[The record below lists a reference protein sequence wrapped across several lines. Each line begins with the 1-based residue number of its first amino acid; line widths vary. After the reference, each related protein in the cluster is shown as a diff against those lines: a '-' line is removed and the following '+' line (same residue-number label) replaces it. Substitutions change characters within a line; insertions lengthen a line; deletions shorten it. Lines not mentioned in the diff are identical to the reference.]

1 MTKPTTLNVVL
12 TGKAVPFGRP
22 DTLSAIGKRPVDA
35 AVAIGPAGLEGD
47 EQADR
52 RNHGGPDKAI
62 HHYPFDH
69 YPAWRG
75 DLPDPA
81 PLLDAAGAFGENI
94 STLGL
99 TEETVC
105 VGDIFCIGTATV
117 QVSQGRQPCWK
128 LNHRFGVA
136 DMARRVQSTG
146 RTGWYYRVL
155 EPGIVAAG
163 DGIALIDRPLPDWPL
178 ARILR
183 AFYHDTGDLPTLAG
197 IAALEPLA
205 TGWRT
210 LARRRVDSGRV
221 EDWSGRLGE

>member
-1 MTKPTTLNVVL
+1 MTNPTTLNAIL
-12 TGKAVPFGRP
+12 TGRAVPFGRP

-69 YPAWRG
+69 YPAWRT
-75 DLPDPA
+75 DLPAPA
-81 PLLDAAGAFGENI
+81 SLLDAVGAFGENI

-105 VGDIFCIGTATV
+105 VGDVFRLGTATV

-155 EPGIVAAG
+155 EPGTAAAG

-183 AFYHDTGDLPTLAG
+183 AFYHDTGDLPILAG
-197 IAALEPLA
+197 IAGLEPLA

-210 LARRRVDSGRV
+210 LARRRVESGRV

>member
-1 MTKPTTLNVVL
+1 MTKSTMLNAVL

-22 DTLSAIGKRPVDA
+22 DTLSAIGKHPVA
-35 AVAIGPAGLEGD
+35 AAIAIGPAGLEGD

-62 HHYPFDH
+62 HHYPLDH
-69 YPAWRG
+69 YAAWRG
-75 DLPDPA
+75 DLPVPC
-81 PLLDAAGAFGENI
+81 PLLESVGAFGENL

-105 VGDIFCIGTATV
+105 VGDIFRMGTATV

-128 LNHRFGVA
+128 LNHRFGVK

-146 RTGWYYRVL
+146 RTGWYYRVF
-155 EPGIVAAG
+155 EPGTVAAG
-163 DGIALIDRPLPDWPL
+163 DAISLVGRPLPDWSL

-183 AFYHDTGDLPTLAG
+183 AFYHDTGDLPTLAS
-197 IAALEPLA
+197 IAELEPLA

-210 LARRRVDSGRV
+210 LARRRVESGRV
-221 EDWSGRLGE
+221 EDWSNRLGE

>member
-1 MTKPTTLNVVL
+1 MTKSTMLNAVL

-22 DTLSAIGKRPVDA
+22 DTLSAIGKHPVDA
-35 AVAIGPAGLEGD
+35 AIAIGPAGLEGD

-69 YPAWRG
+69 YAAWRG
-75 DLPDPA
+75 DLPAPC
-81 PLLDAAGAFGENI
+81 PLLDSVGAFGENL

-105 VGDIFCIGTATV
+105 VGDIFRIGTATV

-128 LNHRFGVA
+128 LNHRFGVK

-155 EPGIVAAG
+155 EPGIAAAG
-163 DGIALIDRPLPDWPL
+163 DGIALVERPLSDWPL

-183 AFYHDTGDLPTLAG
+183 AFYHDTGDLDTLAG
-197 IAALEPLA
+197 IAELQPLA

-210 LARRRVDSGRV
+210 LARRRVESGRV
-221 EDWSGRLGE
+221 EDWSNRLGE